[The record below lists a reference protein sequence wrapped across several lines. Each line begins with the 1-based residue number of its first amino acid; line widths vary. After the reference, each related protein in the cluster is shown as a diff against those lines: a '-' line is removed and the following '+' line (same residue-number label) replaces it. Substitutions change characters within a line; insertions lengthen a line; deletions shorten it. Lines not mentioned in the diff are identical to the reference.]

1 MLSGAALR
9 KTGSGWE
16 FASELA
22 LEDFVWENLPQL
34 FNLIPLKRQHPAK
47 GEYCDILAVD
57 NNKQLT
63 IIELKNI
70 EDRYLVQQLTRYY
83 DNLVDEKPF
92 AKEIDYDLSINLVGI
107 APSFHRHNHIDRK
120 YNLLKLDFLEYSV
133 IQSNRNFQLQLT
145 NIDTAQNLSIN
156 IPYQEIDF
164 SKLSQDIP
172 EPPQKLL
179 DWLGSC
185 SGEEQL
191 AIIKMREKILSFD
204 ERIKETVEGR
214 NTIRYGK
221 GKTKAVAEICYQQ
234 SSSKPIIFL
243 WLPTPTS
250 RQKEVIGR
258 LRLWLDGSVVTH
270 IGHIASGF
278 GRMKLESEWSAM
290 PREKRP
296 RNMFHSL
303 SSKSFSPIPISQ
315 GYKNTPNNLEALTDS
330 ALTKWLHKIQ

>member
-34 FNLIPLKRQHPAK
+34 FRLIPLERQHPAK

-63 IIELKNI
+63 IIELKNA
-70 EDRYLVQQLTRYY
+70 EDRYVIQQLTRYY
-83 DNLVDEKPF
+83 DNLIDEKPF
-92 AKEIDYDLSINLVGI
+92 AKDVDYNQPVNLIGI

-120 YNLLKLDFLEYSV
+120 YNLLKIDFLESTV
-133 IQSNRNFQLQLT
+133 LQHDKNFCLQLKDV
-145 NIDTAQNLSIN
+145 DTIKNLSIN

-164 SKLSQDIP
+164 SSLSQDIP

-185 SGEEQL
+185 SGYEQL
-191 AIIKMREKILSFD
+191 AIIKMREQILGFD
-204 ERIKETVEGR
+204 KRIKETVEGR

-221 GKTKAVAEICYQQ
+221 GKTKSIAELCYHKTTNQL
-234 SSSKPIIFL
+234 SVFL
-243 WLPTPTS
+243 WLHLPS
-250 RQKEVIGR
+250 CQKSERIGR
-258 LRLWLDGSVVTH
+258 VRLWLKGNIVKFA
-270 IGHIASGF
+270 GHIPEGF
-278 GRMKLESEWSAM
+278 GKMKLESEWKAM
-290 PREKRP
+290 PKEKRP
-296 RNMFHSL
+296 GNYYHNKYSPIQAGIYNQYLHKSFQDDVFL
-303 SSKSFSPIPISQ
+303 SS
-315 GYKNTPNNLEALTDS
+315 LVDL
-330 ALTKWLHKIQ
+330 ALTKWLN